1 MLGKDATHHAH
12 AFLQD
17 GARISHPVLRFLVLV
32 GGKHGGHDED
42 VGHEVGKQHEEK
54 QELET
59 LENNDVYFQQRLD
72 ESRFLAESGEAQQ
85 LEQPENADD
94 FDDPGVRV
102 RTLHAAKSV
111 TNIGGGK
118 EAGRDLS
125 RMISVKGMV
134 PRTSRM
140 NQPRR

>member
-1 MLGKDATHHAH
+1 M
-12 AFLQD
+12 
-17 GARISHPVLRFLVLV
+17 LV

-42 VGHEVGKQHEEK
+42 IGHEVGQQPEEK
-54 QELET
+54 QELEAF
-59 LENNDVYFQQRLD
+59 ENNDVYFQQRLD
-72 ESRFLAESGEAQQ
+72 EPRFLAESGKTQE

-94 FDDPGVRV
+94 FDDAGVGIRA
-102 RTLHAAKSV
+102 LHAAKSV
-111 TNIGGGK
+111 TNIGCGK

-125 RMISVKGMV
+125 RMISVKGTV